1 MSFLAIRMC
10 VSILT
15 LALFPVPV
23 NFFAHSFNVEVHE
36 CINHDALPPGASA
49 RVSLADRV
57 VVYLVKAE
65 TSESDAWYRDD
76 YRIARVTVG
85 LAHRGSPIPHVE
97 ASYRV
102 LGLHPE
108 KVWPSILR
116 NRELIL
122 GALYEQVSGGKI
134 PPKKPSSG
142 VNTNG
147 ARARYSHA
155 A

>member
-1 MSFLAIRMC
+1 MNFLATRLC
-10 VSILT
+10 VWVLT

-23 NFFAHSFNVEVHE
+23 NFLARSFQVEVLQ
-36 CINHDALPPGASA
+36 CINSRALPPGADA

-65 TSESDAWYRDD
+65 AKEPDAWYRDD
-76 YRIARVTVG
+76 YRIARLTVG
-85 LAHRGSPIPHVE
+85 FARRGSRIPHVE

-122 GALYEQVSGGKI
+122 GALYEQVSGGKL
-134 PPKKPSSG
+134 PPKKPPTEVG
-142 VNTNG
+142 WPL
-147 ARARYSHA
+147 A
-155 A
+155 AKALV